1 MTVYAW
7 IIIGLSAA
15 VVLFFFGGMAIGYA
29 LGRSDGYAERD
40 VDAAEEQLTGQRAAR
55 SPRHARTG
63 QTRDREGTD
72 MAPPGP
78 FPPVPATRPPWY
90 RTVPPRAR
98 TWTDAASIMPVMWAA
113 PGTQVPYRPQPSG
126 TSPRAVTGTMPRVHL
141 TGDDDTG
148 EIRRIGAETIA
159 AIEEGRI

>member
-7 IIIGLSAA
+7 IIIALSAA
-15 VVLFFFGGMAIGYA
+15 VVLCFFAGMAIGYA

-40 VDAAEEQLTGQRAAR
+40 ADAAEEQLTEQRAAR

-63 QTRDREGTD
+63 QTRDREGTAI
-72 MAPPGP
+72 APPGP

-90 RTVPPRAR
+90 RTIPPR
-98 TWTDAASIMPVMWAA
+98 TWTDAASIAPVVWAA
-113 PGTQVPYRPQPSG
+113 PGTEVPWRPQPSG
-126 TSPRAVTGTMPRVHL
+126 TSPKPVTGTMPRVHL

-159 AIEEGRI
+159 AIEEGRV

>member
-1 MTVYAW
+1 MSVYTW
-7 IIIGLSAA
+7 IIIILAAGWPAMFCLGL
-15 VVLFFFGGMAIGYA
+15 AIGHYV
-29 LGRSDGYAERD
+29 GRDDGYEEGRA
-40 VDAAEEQLTGQRAAR
+40 DAAEKMLTERQAAA
-55 SPRHARTG
+55 PRHARPAS
-63 QTRDREGTD
+63 RDRAGTA
-72 MAPPGP
+72 MPPRP
-78 FPPVPATRPPWY
+78 VPPVPAARPAGY
-90 RTVPPRAR
+90 RTIPPR